1 MGVEGLEDAEAEIGR
16 DDLDREEKERRDEG
30 KAQPQRVE
38 AEVLAHGLADAE
50 EGIAAA
56 EEIGGFAVH
65 FCLSSWL
72 RASPLARAP
81 SLARG
86 VPNSL
91 MSDFPP
97 DFRSEERRVGKEC
110 VSTCRSR
117 WSPFN

>member
-1 MGVEGLEDAEAEIGR
+1 MGVEGLDDAEAEIGG
-16 DDLDREEKERRDEG
+16 DALDREEKERRDEG

-56 EEIGGFAVH
+56 EELGGFAVH

-81 SLARG
+81 RLPRG
-86 VPNSL
+86 VPTSL

-97 DFRSEERRVGKEC
+97 TFSL
-110 VSTCRSR
+110 
-117 WSPFN
+117 PPPPL